1 MKVEMERHQLINC
14 ILACTAADQRASEGT
29 KKWERL
35 HDQLMQVLLDYDND
49 VEAAVNHK
57 VSANRV
63 YKLDKEV
70 EV

>member
-1 MKVEMERHQLINC
+1 MKVEMERHQLIGC
-14 ILACTAADQRASEGT
+14 ILACSAANEISSPNT
-29 KKWERL
+29 KKWKHL

-49 VEAAVNHK
+49 IEAAVNHK
-57 VSANRV
+57 VSANRI